1 MGWLYL
7 AIVLFALYMIVELL
21 GVTGLV
27 ICLLVALAYGV
38 AAMAIKNIW
47 QVKVYFEGVFRA
59 LICFAIAFVLL
70 MATWSPYRPPYLFYA
85 AYFALLLFLPYRL
98 KKERK
103 QTEEAMQKPLQMLM
117 AIIED
122 FAHFLPGH
130 DRYLSVYLDPG
141 NQSQILLRL
150 FASDIE
156 TQRFLYNEYDGSS
169 GYDRYD
175 VYVKHGVFFSKGY
188 QPSGYSFYCYNLLDA
203 KNKNEAETTN
213 AEDGVSVV
221 TFWPN
226 EINILPYLA
235 KAVKAK
241 YPEQVEK
248 ISWRNASFD
257 LTFN

>member
-59 LICFAIAFVLL
+59 LKCFAIAFVLL
-70 MATWSPYRPPYLFYA
+70 MATWSPYRPAYLFYTA
-85 AYFALLLFLPYRL
+85 SFALLVFLSYRL

-103 QTEEAMQKPLQMLM
+103 EAEEAMQKPLQMLM
-117 AIIED
+117 AVTED

-130 DRYLSVYLDPG
+130 YRILSVYHDPH
-141 NQSQILLRL
+141 NSTILLRL
-150 FASDIE
+150 FVSDVE
-156 TQRFLYNEYDGSS
+156 TERFIYNKY
-169 GYDRYD
+169 GYGTY
-175 VYVKHGVFFSKGY
+175 FSKDY
-188 QPSGYSFYCYNLLDA
+188 QPSKYSFYCFDLLDA
-203 KNKNEAETTN
+203 KHKNEAETTN
-213 AEDGVSVV
+213 AEDSVSVV
-221 TFWPN
+221 TFCSN
-226 EINILPYLA
+226 EKNILPYLA

-241 YPEQVEK
+241 YPEQVGK